1 MVTDAARSHW
11 RSSDSLGRFMGR
23 DEALASVDISAYFH
37 VADHVI
43 RGDPRV
49 RDYLANA

>member
-11 RSSDSLGRFMGR
+11 RSSDTLGRFLDR
-23 DEALASVDISAYFH
+23 DEALASVDIRAYLE

-43 RGDPRV
+43 QDDPRV